1 MGISQPSMRQKC
13 VASALAV
20 GVAGIAFVPFVWM
33 SRTGDGP
40 DTPPWLLPPVSAWLG
55 ETETWTY
62 RPNGAGSTALIYVD
76 RSCVH
81 CKAELELWE
90 SVAEGD
96 VDDVAVWV
104 VASPRSV
111 MEGANWV
118 PPSLRART
126 VHDREGSVGRA
137 LGVSAVPATFWI
149 DGTDTVRILRV
160 GRSNWNMLAEN
171 IAAMRGKGESQ
182 S

>member
-13 VASALAV
+13 AALALAG
-20 GVAGIAFVPFVWM
+20 GVAGIAIAPLAWM

-40 DTPPWLLPPVSAWLG
+40 DTPPWLLPPVSGWLA
-55 ETETWTY
+55 ETEAWTY

-96 VDDVAVWV
+96 ADGLAVWV

-111 MEGANWV
+111 MESATWV

-126 VHDREGSVGRA
+126 VHDRDGSVGRG
-137 LGVSAVPATFWI
+137 LGVSAVPATFWV
-149 DGTDTVRILRV
+149 DGTDTVRIVRV
-160 GRSNWNMLAEN
+160 GRSNRNMLAEN
-171 IAAMRGKGESQ
+171 IAAMTGMGESK

>member
-1 MGISQPSMRQKC
+1 MGISRPSMREKS
-13 VASALAV
+13 VALAV
-20 GVAGIAFVPFVWM
+20 AACVAGIASVPFVRM
-33 SRTGDGP
+33 GRTGDGP
-40 DTPPWLLPPVSAWLG
+40 DRPPWLLPPVSGWLG

-62 RPNGAGSTALIYVD
+62 RPNVAGSTALIYVD

-111 MEGANWV
+111 MERASWV

-126 VHDREGSVGRA
+126 VHDRDGSVGRA
-137 LGVSAVPATFWI
+137 LGVRAVPATFWI

-160 GRSNWNMLAEN
+160 GRSNRNMLAEN
-171 IAAMRGKGESQ
+171 IAAMRGTGESQ

>member
-1 MGISQPSMRQKC
+1 MGISKPSVRQKS
-13 VASALAV
+13 AALALAA
-20 GVAGIAFVPFVWM
+20 GVAGIAAAPFLWM
-33 SRTGDGP
+33 GRAGDGP
-40 DTPPWLLPPVSAWLG
+40 DTPPWVLPPVSGSLRESA
-55 ETETWTY
+55 TWTS
-62 RPNGAGSTALIYVD
+62 RTNQAGATALIYVD

-96 VDDVAVWV
+96 ADGVAVWV

-126 VHDREGSVGRA
+126 VHDRDGSVGRA

-149 DGTDTVRILRV
+149 DETDTVRIVRV
-160 GRSNWNMLAEN
+160 GRSNRNMIAEN
-171 IAAMRGKGESQ
+171 MVAMSGMGESK